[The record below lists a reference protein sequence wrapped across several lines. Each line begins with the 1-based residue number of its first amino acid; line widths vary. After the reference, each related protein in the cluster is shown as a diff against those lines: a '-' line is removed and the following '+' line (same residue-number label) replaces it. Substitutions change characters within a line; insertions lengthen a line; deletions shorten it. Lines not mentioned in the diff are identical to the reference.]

1 MRPCVSV
8 CVPIYRVEKDL
19 RRCLDSLVSQT
30 LSNIEIILID
40 DGSPDGSGRIC
51 DEYAERDARIKVVHK
66 ENGGLSS
73 ARRVGLELSTGEYYI
88 VCDSDDWV
96 EPTMYEELYRK
107 AKEEDADIVL
117 CDYISEYSDGRS
129 IPSEPY
135 TFTTQEQ
142 YIEDLILRKAN
153 ATGCCKLYRLNTIR
167 RLGID
172 YAEGIN
178 LGEDALF
185 IFKLLLWPQRIVT
198 LNRALYHYQRNIG
211 SESYTNNI
219 SLRGVDNAGY
229 VHRWKGENYTD
240 ERYARAHQHSLVN
253 YAFVALRCNEISKEQ
268 YREILDDLSLR
279 RLIRHKALTTKS
291 ALIVATKY
299 FGLKFGRICLK
310 LMYRHFYK

>member
-153 ATGCCKLYRLNTIR
+153 ATGCCKLYRLSTIR

-185 IFKLLLWPQRIVT
+185 IFKMLLSPQRIAT
-198 LNRALYHYQRNIG
+198 LSRALYHYQRCIG
-211 SESYTNNI
+211 GNSYTNNI
-219 SLRGVDNAGY
+219 SLSSVANAGY
-229 VHRWKGENYTD
+229 IHNWLTENYTAS
-240 ERYARAHQHSLVN
+240 RYSRAEQYSLIN
-253 YAFVALRCNEISKEQ
+253 YAFTALRCKELSKLQ
-268 YREILDDLSLR
+268 YREISKQVKITSL
-279 RLIRHKALTTKS
+279 LQYKVLTLKS
-291 ALIVATKY
+291 LLIVGTKL
-299 FGLKFGRICLK
+299 FGLGFGRL
-310 LMYRHFYK
+310 LLRTLYRYFYK